1 MALRKRSSTTLDNA
15 EQRANSLETI
25 NPALDL
31 GTGLS
36 LVKFKQLIA
45 DGRAKLNAYN
55 QTLTLADHQGNDVDA
70 AEKVARDYS
79 GRMLAG
85 IAAMHGKDSNEYEAA
100 GGTRESE
107 RKRPTSKK
115 KKTP

>member
-1 MALRKRSSTTLDNA
+1 LRKRNSTIFDSADL
-15 EQRANSLETI
+15 RANSLETI

-31 GTGLS
+31 GNGLT
-36 LVKFKQLIA
+36 LPKFKQLIA

-55 QTLTLADHQGNDVDA
+55 QALTLAEQQGNDVDA
-70 AEKVARDYS
+70 AEKATRDYS

-115 KKTP
+115 KTTTP

>member
-1 MALRKRSSTTLDNA
+1 MALRKRSSKILDSA
-15 EQRANSLETI
+15 ELRANSLETI
-25 NPALDL
+25 DPALDL
-31 GTGLS
+31 GSGVT

-45 DGRAKLNAYN
+45 DGRAKLSAYN
-55 QTLTLADHQGNDVDA
+55 QTLTLADQQGNDVEA
-70 AEKVARDYS
+70 AEKAARDFS

-85 IAAMHGKDSNEYEAA
+85 IAATRGKDSNEYEIA

-115 KKTP
+115 KPTP

>member
-1 MALRKRSSTTLDNA
+1 MRKRNSTIFDSA

-31 GTGLS
+31 GSGLT
-36 LVKFKQLIA
+36 LAKFKQLIA

-55 QTLTLADHQGNDVDA
+55 QTLTVADQQGNDLDA
-70 AEKVARDYS
+70 AEEAARDYS

-100 GGTRESE
+100 GGTRKSE
-107 RKRPTSKK
+107 RKRTTSKK
-115 KKTP
+115 KTTTP